1 MDTQVD
7 IVSNGDRG
15 VEWRLLPVC
24 APARVGLMSRLFSAL
39 EEHDPELVIAAAVSG
54 VFNGISVIFLLCRA
68 PADAT
73 GSARA
78 MAGHV
83 AERLEASD
91 HAVVPTTKARRHV
104 RIAAP
109 HRPRALLKVQL
120 RTPDRPGAVQHLLI
134 ELRARLCEAVADN
147 GLEALDVLYALT
159 PVVDGHAL
167 SGRLL
172 LGLPHH
178 PSGAEKEW
186 ENLQWQEIGRIVSR
200 GLAAGAYAPDGATR
214 GTASSTSYDRTMQL
228 NDDTVVTLD
237 LVRTAVPTSEHTGP
251 ITVDLG

>member
-1 MDTQVD
+1 ML
-7 IVSNGDRG
+7 R
-15 VEWRLLPVC
+15 RLRRPSDAERV
-24 APARVGLMSRLFSAL
+24 AAQARAL
-39 EEHDPELVIAAAVSG
+39 EAGARGLGE
-54 VFNGISVIFLLCRA
+54 RA
-68 PADAT
+68 T
-73 GSARA
+73 LS
-78 MAGHV
+78 
-83 AERLEASD
+83 L
-91 HAVVPTTKARRHV
+91 
-104 RIAAP
+104 
-109 HRPRALLKVQL
+109 
-120 RTPDRPGAVQHLLI
+120 
-134 ELRARLCEAVADN
+134 LCEAVADN

-251 ITVDLG
+251 VTIP